1 MKEIYEAL
9 EMDVITFNSE
19 DVIATSLGP
28 VSPDTPPA
36 FTPDTYEMPI
46 GF

>member
-9 EMDVITFNSE
+9 EMNVITFDSE

-28 VSPDTPPA
+28 VPTVPE
-36 FTPDTYEMPI
+36 FTPDNYEMTI